1 MAQMTKERQSL
12 KTEITSA
19 LDFLS
24 LDSLRLLFKFVTF
37 LRSNAAQPEISKV
50 EPLVELEA
58 PRSVVHITSPHLVH
72 RHQIADFKKEIIE
85 YVEDDSL

>member
-1 MAQMTKERQSL
+1 MAQITQERQSL

-37 LRSNAAQPEISKV
+37 LRSNAVQPEISKV
-50 EPLVELEA
+50 EPLIEVES
-58 PRSVVHITSPHLVH
+58 PRSVVHVTSPRLVH
-72 RHQIADFKKEIIE
+72 RHQVADFKKEIM
-85 YVEDDSL
+85 